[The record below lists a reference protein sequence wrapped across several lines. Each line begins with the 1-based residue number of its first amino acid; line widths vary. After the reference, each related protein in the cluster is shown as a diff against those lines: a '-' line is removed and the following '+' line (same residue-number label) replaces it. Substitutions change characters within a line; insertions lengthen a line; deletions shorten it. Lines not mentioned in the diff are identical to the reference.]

1 MPKHNVSPVT
11 LCELFREL
19 LGNLSCEVELWGG
32 LGECAC
38 VVTRRHREVPSPQQN
53 AVITQR
59 VYKTA
64 AGKTFH
70 SGEVCHLH
78 LTQIKIKEDKTN
90 LILEQLVILG
100 GWSGEDDK
108 NDLITMVQM
117 QARTS
122 NIYFR
127 ISPVTHVFCTDRWH
141 VYSRPG
147 RPPKRSLGVAI
158 QENARL
164 LPHGVPGLLSPGL
177 ISPTACCLVGV
188 EAVESRLALGE
199 MDGSR
204 EVAVVAAELA
214 ALSGGVVIGTCHF
227 SFTCCLFSSLD
238 PECPELDPVTGSV
251 QVPDTGTEVTSVMLA
266 AAKTCCGDALQAAG
280 QGLGCGQEVCKAQGE
295 LGDAVHGLG
304 LTAAA
309 MAEAMKLQKMK
320 LMAMNSLHG
329 SGSQNGT
336 ESENEELNSNA
347 GGSESSWDKDKLQ
360 SPITTG
366 SQHSLGHPTLSGQSS
381 LGSAHPLSPLQQN
394 HLLTNRIDLP
404 FMMMPHPLLPVS
416 LPPASVAM
424 AMNQMNH
431 LNTIANMAAAAQMH
445 SPLSRAGASVIK
457 ERIQDSPSPAPSL
470 EDSQRPGSHA
480 SSHPSSSVSSSPSQ
494 LDNTPDRIAM
504 LTNSREGELIDQET
518 GTSLKKIQKEKEEE
532 IFAPKG
538 LLKVAVD
545 NARVQEKQIQQEKK
559 ELKMELCRERELRES
574 LERQLTAELQ
584 SRATIQKRL
593 KKEKKAKRKLQEALE
608 FESKRREQVEQALK
622 QATSDAGIPD
632 MEIEHNGTQHD
643 SAAMQ
648 ENRTYI
654 KPTIICSASFIKP
667 VTILSHLLISQIT
680 FHQVELMEWERLQHE
695 LPRSIEVNGKK
706 SDLSAKELMSS
717 ENQMQKCKLT
727 ATLYRHIKE
736 KATHAEEDMAYLKL
750 IYCHNRWSPNPSG
763 YSKNVSDP
771 QLHAKANPAKSVFHP
786 LHIHHTNPSEDRGDA
801 GGTQPVVT
809 THWSSQQECKDK
821 KPEVCLN

>member
-1 MPKHNVSPVT
+1 MVT
-11 LCELFREL
+11 F
-19 LGNLSCEVELWGG
+19 
-32 LGECAC
+32 
-38 VVTRRHREVPSPQQN
+38 
-53 AVITQR
+53 
-59 VYKTA
+59 
-64 AGKTFH
+64 GKSEF
-70 SGEVCHLH
+70 S
-78 LTQIKIKEDKTN
+78 
-90 LILEQLVILG
+90 
-100 GWSGEDDK
+100 
-108 NDLITMVQM
+108 
-117 QARTS
+117 
-122 NIYFR
+122 
-127 ISPVTHVFCTDRWH
+127 
-141 VYSRPG
+141 SRPG

-177 ISPTACCLVGV
+177 ISPTGNV
-188 EAVESRLALGE
+188 EISVVPLPAVRAKEKSR
-199 MDGSR
+199 
-204 EVAVVAAELA
+204 
-214 ALSGGVVIGTCHF
+214 
-227 SFTCCLFSSLD
+227 
-238 PECPELDPVTGSV
+238 
-251 QVPDTGTEVTSVMLA
+251 
-266 AAKTCCGDALQAAG
+266 
-280 QGLGCGQEVCKAQGE
+280 
-295 LGDAVHGLG
+295 

-366 SQHSLGHPTLSGQSS
+366 SQHSIAHPTLSGQSS

-480 SSHPSSSVSSSPSQ
+480 SSHQSSSVSSSPSQ
-494 LDNTPDRIAM
+494 LDHTPDRIAM

-518 GTSLKKIQKEKEEE
+518 GTSLKKIQKEKEEVQ
-532 IFAPKG
+532 IAIPIMKPTLDKVQLAGQALPPGFPAPFLFADGLSSVETLLTNIQG

-648 ENRTYI
+648 GAVCT
-654 KPTIICSASFIKP
+654 ASHHMC
-667 VTILSHLLISQIT
+667 VY
-680 FHQVELMEWERLQHE
+680 HE
-695 LPRSIEVNGKK
+695 
-706 SDLSAKELMSS
+706 
-717 ENQMQKCKLT
+717 T
-727 ATLYRHIKE
+727 
-736 KATHAEEDMAYLKL
+736 
-750 IYCHNRWSPNPSG
+750 
-763 YSKNVSDP
+763 
-771 QLHAKANPAKSVFHP
+771 
-786 LHIHHTNPSEDRGDA
+786 
-801 GGTQPVVT
+801 
-809 THWSSQQECKDK
+809 
-821 KPEVCLN
+821 

>member
-1 MPKHNVSPVT
+1 MAVSSAPPVISAT
-11 LCELFREL
+11 SSSGSSSGSVGGPGSLFRADPLYSSSPSESPRLTNSLVNSFLASSGGGAGTGGGGGGGSNECKMVDLHGVKVASFLVEGQEL
-19 LGNLSCEVELWGG
+19 ICLPQVFDLFLKHLVGG
-32 LGECAC
+32 LH
-38 VVTRRHREVPSPQQN
+38 T
-53 AVITQR
+53 
-59 VYKTA
+59 VYTKL
-64 AGKTFH
+64 KR
-70 SGEVCHLH
+70 L
-78 LTQIKIKEDKTN
+78 D
-90 LILEQLVILG
+90 
-100 GWSGEDDK
+100 
-108 NDLITMVQM
+108 
-117 QARTS
+117 
-122 NIYFR
+122 
-127 ISPVTHVFCTDRWH
+127 ISPVVCTVEQVRILRGLGAIQPGVNRCKLITRKDFETL
-141 VYSRPG
+141 YNDCTNASSRPG

-177 ISPTACCLVGV
+177 ISPTDL
-188 EAVESRLALGE
+188 R
-199 MDGSR
+199 
-204 EVAVVAAELA
+204 
-214 ALSGGVVIGTCHF
+214 T
-227 SFTCCLFSSLD
+227 LFF
-238 PECPELDPVTGSV
+238 
-251 QVPDTGTEVTSVMLA
+251 PDETQIKF
-266 AAKTCCGDALQAAG
+266 AKLKTLQI
-280 QGLGCGQEVCKAQGE
+280 Q
-295 LGDAVHGLG
+295 G

-347 GGSESSWDKDKLQ
+347 GGSESSWDKEKLQ

-366 SQHSLGHPTLSGQSS
+366 SQHGVGHATLSGQSS

-480 SSHPSSSVSSSPSQ
+480 SSHQSSSVSSSPSQ

-504 LTNSREGELIDQET
+504 LTNTREGELDQDT
-518 GTSLKKIQKEKEEE
+518 GTNLKKLQKEKEEVQ
-532 IFAPKG
+532 IAIPIMKPTLDKVQLAGQTLPPGFPAPFLFADGLSSVETLLTNIQG

-622 QATSDAGIPD
+622 QATSGDGLRMLNEAGIPD

-648 ENRTYI
+648 ENRTYV
-654 KPTIICSASFIKP
+654 KPTI
-667 VTILSHLLISQIT
+667 
-680 FHQVELMEWERLQHE
+680 M
-695 LPRSIEVNGKK
+695 
-706 SDLSAKELMSS
+706 
-717 ENQMQKCKLT
+717 
-727 ATLYRHIKE
+727 Y
-736 KATHAEEDMAYLKL
+736 
-750 IYCHNRWSPNPSG
+750 
-763 YSKNVSDP
+763 
-771 QLHAKANPAKSVFHP
+771 
-786 LHIHHTNPSEDRGDA
+786 
-801 GGTQPVVT
+801 
-809 THWSSQQECKDK
+809 
-821 KPEVCLN
+821 

>member
-1 MPKHNVSPVT
+1 MAVSAPPVIAAT
-11 LCELFREL
+11 SSGGAGGSAGLFRADPLYSSPAESPRLTNSLVNSFLSAGSGGAGAGGGGGGSGGGNECKMVDLHGVKVASFLVEGQEL
-19 LGNLSCEVELWGG
+19 ICLPQVFDLFLKHLVGG
-32 LGECAC
+32 LH
-38 VVTRRHREVPSPQQN
+38 T
-53 AVITQR
+53 
-59 VYKTA
+59 VYTKL
-64 AGKTFH
+64 KR
-70 SGEVCHLH
+70 L
-78 LTQIKIKEDKTN
+78 D
-90 LILEQLVILG
+90 
-100 GWSGEDDK
+100 
-108 NDLITMVQM
+108 
-117 QARTS
+117 
-122 NIYFR
+122 
-127 ISPVTHVFCTDRWH
+127 ISPVVCTVEQVRILRGLGAIQPGVNRCKLITRKDFETL
-141 VYSRPG
+141 YNDCTNASSRPG

-177 ISPTACCLVGV
+177 ISPT
-188 EAVESRLALGE
+188 
-199 MDGSR
+199 
-204 EVAVVAAELA
+204 
-214 ALSGGVVIGTCHF
+214 
-227 SFTCCLFSSLD
+227 
-238 PECPELDPVTGSV
+238 
-251 QVPDTGTEVTSVMLA
+251 
-266 AAKTCCGDALQAAG
+266 
-280 QGLGCGQEVCKAQGE
+280 
-295 LGDAVHGLG
+295 G

-366 SQHSLGHPTLSGQSS
+366 SQHSIGHPTLSGQSS

-480 SSHPSSSVSSSPSQ
+480 SSHQSSSVSSSPSQ
-494 LDNTPDRIAM
+494 LDNTPDRIEEVQIAIPIM
-504 LTNSREGELIDQET
+504 KPTLDKVQLAGQALPPGFPAPFLFADGLSSVETLLTN
-518 GTSLKKIQKEKEEE
+518 IQ
-532 IFAPKG
+532 G

-622 QATSDAGIPD
+622 QATSGDGLRMLNDAGIPD

-654 KPTIICSASFIKP
+654 KPTI
-667 VTILSHLLISQIT
+667 
-680 FHQVELMEWERLQHE
+680 M
-695 LPRSIEVNGKK
+695 
-706 SDLSAKELMSS
+706 
-717 ENQMQKCKLT
+717 
-727 ATLYRHIKE
+727 Y
-736 KATHAEEDMAYLKL
+736 
-750 IYCHNRWSPNPSG
+750 
-763 YSKNVSDP
+763 
-771 QLHAKANPAKSVFHP
+771 
-786 LHIHHTNPSEDRGDA
+786 
-801 GGTQPVVT
+801 
-809 THWSSQQECKDK
+809 
-821 KPEVCLN
+821 

>member
-1 MPKHNVSPVT
+1 MAVSAPPVIAAT
-11 LCELFREL
+11 SSGGGAGGSAGLFRADPLYSSPAESPRLTNSLVNSFLSAGGGGTGAGGGGGGGGNECKMVDLHGVKVASFLVEGQEL
-19 LGNLSCEVELWGG
+19 ICLPQVFDLFLKHLVGG
-32 LGECAC
+32 LH
-38 VVTRRHREVPSPQQN
+38 T
-53 AVITQR
+53 
-59 VYKTA
+59 VYTKL
-64 AGKTFH
+64 KR
-70 SGEVCHLH
+70 L
-78 LTQIKIKEDKTN
+78 D
-90 LILEQLVILG
+90 
-100 GWSGEDDK
+100 
-108 NDLITMVQM
+108 
-117 QARTS
+117 
-122 NIYFR
+122 
-127 ISPVTHVFCTDRWH
+127 ISPVVCTVEQVRILRGLGAIQPGVNRCKLITRKDFETL
-141 VYSRPG
+141 YNDCTNASSRPG

-177 ISPTACCLVGV
+177 ISPTVFFFPDL
-188 EAVESRLALGE
+188 R
-199 MDGSR
+199 
-204 EVAVVAAELA
+204 
-214 ALSGGVVIGTCHF
+214 T
-227 SFTCCLFSSLD
+227 LFF
-238 PECPELDPVTGSV
+238 
-251 QVPDTGTEVTSVMLA
+251 PDETQIRI
-266 AAKTCCGDALQAAG
+266 AKLKTLQI
-280 QGLGCGQEVCKAQGE
+280 Q
-295 LGDAVHGLG
+295 G

-366 SQHSLGHPTLSGQSS
+366 SQHSIGHPTLSGQSS

-480 SSHPSSSVSSSPSQ
+480 SSHQSSSVSSSPSQ

-518 GTSLKKIQKEKEEE
+518 GTSLKKMQKEKEEVQ
-532 IFAPKG
+532 IAIPIMKPTLDKVQLAGQALPPGFPAPFLFADGLSSVETLLTNIQG

-654 KPTIICSASFIKP
+654 KPTI
-667 VTILSHLLISQIT
+667 
-680 FHQVELMEWERLQHE
+680 M
-695 LPRSIEVNGKK
+695 
-706 SDLSAKELMSS
+706 
-717 ENQMQKCKLT
+717 
-727 ATLYRHIKE
+727 Y
-736 KATHAEEDMAYLKL
+736 
-750 IYCHNRWSPNPSG
+750 
-763 YSKNVSDP
+763 
-771 QLHAKANPAKSVFHP
+771 
-786 LHIHHTNPSEDRGDA
+786 
-801 GGTQPVVT
+801 
-809 THWSSQQECKDK
+809 
-821 KPEVCLN
+821 